1 MEYKTIL
8 FEKSSNGVCKI
19 TLNRPDKLNALN
31 TVMRM
36 DLDRAFSEAS
46 ADTSVRVIVL
56 TGSGRAF
63 CAGADIEQFVSG
75 ELGRD
80 AAGGIVMRH
89 MIRSMENCP
98 QPVIASVNG
107 FALGGGLEMILA
119 CDLRIASE
127 AAEFGLTES
136 NLGAIPGAGGT
147 QRLPRIVGVA
157 KAKEMVFLGARISAK
172 EAERIGLVH
181 RCVPASELDSQTNE
195 IVRQLLEKAP
205 LSLAAAKAAIN
216 KVWEFTNL
224 DSGLMWE
231 RDLANLCA
239 ESKDRQEGM
248 KAFLEKRKP
257 NFVGR

>member
-8 FEKSSNGVCKI
+8 YERTNNRVCKI
-19 TLNRPDKLNALN
+19 ILNRPDKLNALN
-31 TVMRM
+31 TVMRTE
-36 DLDRAFSEAS
+36 LDHALNEAS
-46 ADTSVRVIVL
+46 TDTSVRIIVL
-56 TGSGRAF
+56 TGAGRAF

-80 AAGGIVMRH
+80 SAGGIAMRH
-89 MIRSMENCP
+89 MIRTIENCP
-98 QPVIASVNG
+98 QPVIAAVNG
-107 FALGGGLEMILA
+107 FALGGGLEMTLA

-127 AAEFGLTES
+127 DAEFGLTES

-157 KAKEMVFLGARISAK
+157 KAKEMIFLSMRLSGRD
-172 EAERIGLVH
+172 AERFGLVH
-181 RCVPASELDSQTNE
+181 KCVPAGQLE
-195 IVRQLLEKAP
+195 IATEDIVNQLLQKAP
-205 LSLAAAKAAIN
+205 VSLAAAKSAIN
-216 KVWEFTNL
+216 KVWEFTDL

-239 ESKDRQEGM
+239 ESQDRQEGM